1 METQIWYLKNV
12 KFFRHLTEADFYAL
26 NRDSKL
32 KQCGR
37 REMVTG
43 KTEVGSTV
51 YLLKKG
57 RVRIYQLL
65 PDGEGLTLEVLE
77 PGEIFG
83 ETENDDD
90 VSRDVIA
97 ETLADSLLYVMR
109 RRDFELFLKKKPDL
123 TMRRAKM
130 LITRREH
137 IQNHLENLVFRT
149 ASSRLACLLLS
160 LADRGAVHNSN
171 GMELSEKLSRSDLAK
186 LTGTARETIFDL
198 LNELERLNIID
209 VQGRRIRLLNQWKL
223 KKIADAKMQE
233 LEIPPADDEEP
244 NLFEIPSNNLAP
256 PTEQKTAQ

>member
-1 METQIWYLKNV
+1 METQIWYLKNI
-12 KFFRHLTEADFYAL
+12 KFFRNLTEADSFAL
-26 NRDSKL
+26 NRNANL
-32 KQCGR
+32 KQFAR

-51 YLLKKG
+51 YLLNKG
-57 RVRIYQLL
+57 RVKIYQLL
-65 PDGEGLTLEVLE
+65 PSGEGLTLEVLE

-90 VSRDVIA
+90 ISRDVMA
-97 ETLADSLLYVMR
+97 ETLDDSLLYVMR
-109 RRDFELFLKKKPDL
+109 RSDFELFLKKKPDL
-123 TMRRAKM
+123 TMSLTTM
-130 LITRREH
+130 LYTRRKH
-137 IQNHLENLVFRT
+137 IQNHLEDLAFRT

-160 LADRGAVHNSN
+160 LADGGAVHNSN
-171 GMELSEKLSRSDLAK
+171 GMELSEKLSRTDLAK
-186 LTGTARETIFDL
+186 LTGTARETIIDH

-244 NLFEIPSNNLAP
+244 NLFEIPSINLAP